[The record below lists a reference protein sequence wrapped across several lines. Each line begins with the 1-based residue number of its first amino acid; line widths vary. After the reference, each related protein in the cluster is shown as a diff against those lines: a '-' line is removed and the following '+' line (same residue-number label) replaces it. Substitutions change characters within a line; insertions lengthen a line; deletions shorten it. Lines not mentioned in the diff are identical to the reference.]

1 MGIERRS
8 TDIGFVADV
17 LDRDRLLALFQD
29 QGGQGVLQHAPG
41 SDNAA
46 VHDGFWLLH
55 RHSQSNQADGA
66 LMDISRDLFVD
77 RSPDSVSV
85 IIQHVRR

>member
-1 MGIERRS
+1 VGIERRS
-8 TDIGFVADV
+8 TDIGLVADV

-46 VHDGFWLLH
+46 VYRVFCQLH
-55 RHSQSNQADGA
+55 HHSRSDRTDRA
-66 LMDISRDLFVD
+66 LTDISRDLFVD
-77 RSPDSVSV
+77 KIPDSVSV